1 MSAQGSTWYKK
12 NYFFCPKP
20 YPSLMEKACKK
31 CELLANFKSQQLTIF
46 AHLFPQAGGGQFI
59 FYCATNYGEFH
70 IFTTL
75 SNSPNALPD
84 LYKMMP
90 YCATFFRSVFIV
102 RQLPSIVFVASAKT
116 AFLEG
121 N

>member
-1 MSAQGSTWYKK
+1 
-12 NYFFCPKP
+12 
-20 YPSLMEKACKK
+20 MEKACKNCGK
-31 CELLANFKSQQLTIF
+31 GANFKAPLPQVFCT
-46 AHLFPQAGGGQFI
+46 LFPQASGGQFI

-75 SNSPNALPD
+75 SNSPNALPG

-90 YCATFFRSVFIV
+90 YCATFFCSVFIV
-102 RQLPSIVFVASAKT
+102 RQLPALFLLVPPKT
-116 AFLEG
+116 AFLEV